1 MTARPKIE
9 AGPLSLEQL
18 PLENSFVRD
27 LPADPVTANVP
38 RQVKEASYTRVE
50 PTPARLV
57 Q

>member
-27 LPADPVTANVP
+27 LPADPVTINVP

-50 PTPARLV
+50 PTPVAAP
-57 Q
+57 